1 MLAKICLAGI
11 YRIAYK
17 FHHLICLKPGKPL
30 EHARLVVVGSHL
42 AGGAGKTPFC
52 AWLAENLH
60 SGALA
65 PACTE
70 PSRHGPRIAILC
82 HSAAADEAKMLREKL
97 PFATVVTT
105 SNRYRTAHELDRD
118 FDFIICDDGF
128 EDTRLT
134 GATVIRLD
142 RDVPG
147 DVPCDAHNNNPSDVS
162 KSLPRHIRDLVPAGK
177 YRSLAQDHAMPA
189 LALGPADVQHRI
201 SGIVN
206 AAGSPCPAL
215 PIAVCGIGDPER
227 FRKDLADYGTAP
239 SKLIATPDHCKNFEK
254 HLLQAIRE
262 GHHAVITEK
271 DSTRLRNEIRQNP
284 DVFVARQQTTVSG
297 TAFQAISALFS
308 K

>member
-70 PSRHGPRIAILC
+70 PSRPGPRIAILC

-134 GATVIRLD
+134 GAIVIRLD
-142 RDVPG
+142 RD
-147 DVPCDAHNNNPSDVS
+147 D
-162 KSLPRHIRDLVPAGK
+162 LPRHIRDLVPAGK

-284 DVFVARQQTTVSG
+284 AVFVARQQTTVSD

>member
-70 PSRHGPRIAILC
+70 PSRPGPRIAILC

-142 RDVPG
+142 RDI
-147 DVPCDAHNNNPSDVS
+147 
-162 KSLPRHIRDLVPAGK
+162 LPRHIRDLVPAGK
-177 YRSLAQDHAMPA
+177 YRSLAQDHAKPA

-284 DVFVARQQTTVSG
+284 AVFVARQQTTVSD

>member
-70 PSRHGPRIAILC
+70 PSRPGPRIAILC

-134 GATVIRLD
+134 GAIVIRLD
-142 RDVPG
+142 RD
-147 DVPCDAHNNNPSDVS
+147 D
-162 KSLPRHIRDLVPAGK
+162 LPRHIRDLVPAGK
-177 YRSLAQDHAMPA
+177 YRSLTQDHAKPA

-284 DVFVARQQTTVSG
+284 AVFVARQQTTVSG

>member
-70 PSRHGPRIAILC
+70 PSRPGPRIAILC
-82 HSAAADEAKMLREKL
+82 HSAAADEAEMLREKL

-134 GATVIRLD
+134 GAIVIRLD
-142 RDVPG
+142 RD
-147 DVPCDAHNNNPSDVS
+147 D
-162 KSLPRHIRDLVPAGK
+162 LPRHIRDLVPAGK

-284 DVFVARQQTTVSG
+284 AVFVARQQTTVSG

>member
-70 PSRHGPRIAILC
+70 PSRPGPRIAILC
-82 HSAAADEAKMLREKL
+82 HSAAADEAEMLREKL

-134 GATVIRLD
+134 GAIVIRLD
-142 RDVPG
+142 RD
-147 DVPCDAHNNNPSDVS
+147 D
-162 KSLPRHIRDLVPAGK
+162 LPRHIRDLVPAGK
-177 YRSLAQDHAMPA
+177 YRSLAQDHAKPA

-227 FRKDLADYGTAP
+227 FRKDLADYGSAP

-271 DSTRLRNEIRQNP
+271 DSTRLRNEIRQSP
-284 DVFVARQQTTVSG
+284 AVFVARQQTTVSG

>member
-82 HSAAADEAKMLREKL
+82 HSAAADEAEMLREKL

-142 RDVPG
+142 RG
-147 DVPCDAHNNNPSDVS
+147 D
-162 KSLPRHIRDLVPAGK
+162 LPRHIRDLVPAGK
-177 YRSLAQDHAMPA
+177 YRSLAQDHAKPA
-189 LALGPADVQHRI
+189 LALGPAHVQHRI

-271 DSTRLRNEIRQNP
+271 DSTRLRDEIRQNP
-284 DVFVARQQTTVSG
+284 AVFVARQQTTVSG

>member
-70 PSRHGPRIAILC
+70 PSRHGLRIAILC

-134 GATVIRLD
+134 GTTVIRLD
-142 RDVPG
+142 RDI
-147 DVPCDAHNNNPSDVS
+147 
-162 KSLPRHIRDLVPAGK
+162 LPRHIRDLVPAGK
-177 YRSLAQDHAMPA
+177 YRSLAQDHAKPA
-189 LALGPADVQHRI
+189 LALGPAHVQHSI

-271 DSTRLRNEIRQNP
+271 DSTRLRDEIRQNP
-284 DVFVARQQTTVSG
+284 AVFVARQQTTVSG